1 MCIRDSYTRL
11 WTGSGDNASSRAMG
25 ISEATKWV
33 SESGMDLT
41 WDDSVGQY
49 YGRLDSQNGEQQLW
63 MEETRSLGL
72 KMDLIKKYDLAGV
85 AGWRLGLETSDVWDV
100 IGWE

>member
-1 MCIRDSYTRL
+1 MIRLVSITAG
-11 WTGSGDNASSRAMG
+11 WTARTANSSSG
-25 ISEATKWV
+25 W
-33 SESGMDLT
+33 
-41 WDDSVGQY
+41 
-49 YGRLDSQNGEQQLW
+49 
-63 MEETRSLGL
+63 EETRSLGL